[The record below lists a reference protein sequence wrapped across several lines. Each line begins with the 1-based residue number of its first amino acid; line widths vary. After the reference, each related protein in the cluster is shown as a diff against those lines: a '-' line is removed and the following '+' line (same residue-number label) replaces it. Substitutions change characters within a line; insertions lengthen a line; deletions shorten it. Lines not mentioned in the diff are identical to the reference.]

1 MSTVGSCFV
10 GTINSAV
17 VMTADGSAGCLL
29 AERLVVTVGVMIAE
43 WLVSSPL
50 AARLVGTVCFRHR
63 WCLLTTV
70 VVAPMLSA
78 SRLASKVCYTIK
90 HDIKYWEHI
99 IWTYN
104 MHIWYEHSILYVHPK
119 CTYLVL
125 GWPFACERKNFTQ
138 RHPIF
143 VTPRR
148 RRRRHSWDENNT
160 TGWDRLWCTYC
171 KDI

>member
-1 MSTVGSCFV
+1 
-10 GTINSAV
+10 
-17 VMTADGSAGCLL
+17 MTADGSAGCLL
-29 AERLVVTVGVMIAE
+29 AERLVVTVGFGPIGSVVMIAE

-50 AARLVGTVCFRHR
+50 AERLVVTVGTVCFRHR

-90 HDIKYWEHI
+90 CDIKYWEHI

-104 MHIWYEHSILYVHPK
+104 MRISYEHSILYVHPK

-148 RRRRHSWDENNT
+148 RRRRHPRSWDENNT
-160 TGWDRLWCTYC
+160 TGWDRLWCTHC